1 MNCTENIKN
10 SNFFILSPFSLYIL
24 LIICDNFYNKNNQ
37 FSSARPLLGTSTPFW
52 SSEPSEHVTII
63 KYWNVS
69 EWQSDIKK
77 CFWCLNPE
85 VPYWKGEH
93 KNGTNEAMQL
103 IPRTPQIKD
112 KECYFPL
119 SLPVFSQSPAMEGN
133 SSLLLHPLSN
143 LASCFPDCMFA
154 P

>member
-1 MNCTENIKN
+1 MNCTENIQN
-10 SNFFILSPFSLYIL
+10 SNFFILSPFYLYIL
-24 LIICDNFYNKNNQ
+24 LIYCDHFYNKNNQ
-37 FSSARPLLGTSTPFW
+37 STGTSTPFW
-52 SSEPSEHVTII
+52 SSEPSEHFTII
-63 KYWNVS
+63 KYWSVS

-93 KNGTNEAMQL
+93 KNQKNGTNEAMQL

-119 SLPVFSQSPAMEGN
+119 LLPVFLQSPVMEGN
-133 SSLLLHPLSN
+133 SSLLLHPLFN